1 MHLAASY
8 LVPEG
13 AVDPHDGTVEL
24 MRFAMDAGDR
34 FGRHRH
40 AEHQLT
46 WTPDSVLHAEADG
59 STWVLPP
66 TLALWI
72 PGQIDHDVLATKT
85 ATFHSL
91 YISPPAA
98 LRSSLPATVTP
109 VAVTPLLR
117 ELMRHLLDADLA
129 PAERR
134 RAEAVVYDA
143 VRPAVRH
150 AIALPMPQDDRA
162 RRVADGILDEPDSSR
177 TIDHWGS
184 TVGAS
189 GRTLTRLFHAE
200 TGMSFGDWRTRAR
213 VAIAAEQ
220 LGAGAAVSAA
230 AHSVGYQDVSSF
242 IAAFRRVT
250 DTTPGAFLRAFEG

>member
-1 MHLAASY
+1 MQLAASY

-13 AVDPHDGTVEL
+13 AFSPHDGIVEL

-34 FGRHRH
+34 FGRHQH
-40 AEHQLT
+40 GEHQLT

-72 PGQIDHDVLATKT
+72 PGEVVHDVLATKS

-98 LRSSLPATVTP
+98 LQHSFPTAVTP
-109 VAVTPLLR
+109 IAVTPLLR
-117 ELMRHLLDADLA
+117 ELMRHLLDASLG
-129 PAERR
+129 PTERL

-143 VRPAVRH
+143 ITPADRH
-150 AIALPMPQDDRA
+150 AISLPMPRDDRA
-162 RRVADGILDEPDSSR
+162 TQVADGILDEPESVR
-177 TIDHWGS
+177 TIDEWGS
-184 TVGAS
+184 VVGAS
-189 GRTLTRLFHAE
+189 GRTLTRLFQAE

-213 VAIAAEQ
+213 VAIAAER
-220 LGAGAAVSAA
+220 LGRGDPVASAA
-230 AHSVGYQDVSSF
+230 HAVGYQDVSSF

-250 DTTPGAFLRAFEG
+250 DATPGAFLRALDD